1 MAPRGGQKTS
11 SWTEPDRSIKRIS
24 DEGGER
30 RVRPLSTALSKPR
43 RGTVQD
49 EPPAS
54 PASQKR
60 TESPSPRKTRRQ
72 PIKPTDKDKPKS
84 GGRPITSFFNAA
96 TQKQQGS
103 QYLASPDK
111 LAAFHDEIEV
121 IEDDIDEDEVN
132 GESSQTTLSRGSS
145 TALAARKRKFGGVA
159 TLEKPPPL
167 SQHASQKF
175 RKALNGDRAP
185 SLIKAPSDQLPWTER
200 FAPSDLSELAVHKRK
215 VADVRAWLDSFYQG
229 RRQSVLVLKGAAG
242 TGKTTT
248 VRLLCKDIGVELIEW
263 KPRAAF
269 ETGAD
274 SFASSATEFAE
285 FVARAGK
292 VRGLAL
298 SNGTSTDTEAGVEPL
313 QPQDSTSNTHRQAL
327 LVEEFPN
334 TFSKTSST
342 LQSFR
347 TALAQYVM
355 STVPADTLPI
365 PIIMVISET
374 LLSTTTASADSF
386 TAHRLMGPELVTN
399 SHINTIEFNAIAPT
413 FMTKALELIVVKEA
427 RKSGRRKTPGVEILK
442 RLSESGDIRSAVTS
456 LEFLCVRGDEGDW
469 SSKVAFTK
477 PKKSKAV
484 LPATAAEQ
492 EALKLISN
500 RESSLG
506 LFHSVGKVVYN
517 KRIESLQPSSIPQ
530 PPPWLSQ
537 FNRLKVTETDPNA
550 LIDELGTDTST
561 FLAALHENY
570 ALSCAGP
577 TAEQR
582 LDSLLGCMENLSD
595 SDLLSLDRFSMGTRA
610 FSGSSID
617 TLRQDE
623 MCFQVAVRGL
633 LFSLPYPVHRSE
645 AGAGKRG
652 DAHRMFYP
660 ASLRLWR
667 KREEIETA
675 LDAVIDKV
683 IQGTTI
689 SGVNPDSGTG
699 VEKWKRGNSLE
710 QSSKQGDMSGTHEE
724 APKLSAQ
731 AKVEVLLER
740 LPYMTHILDSAKSS
754 SRQHELQDQI
764 RTITRMDGVHL
775 PDDEE
780 EADLDSGE
788 ADIGAEQ
795 WSTDRPDTEVKA
807 STTSTPRKARTA
819 RQPSMMFQ
827 GMNSPVEKRVQSLIL
842 EEDDIED

>member
-1 MAPRGGQKTS
+1 MAPHGGQKTS
-11 SWTEPDRSIKRIS
+11 SWTEPDRSIQRIT

-43 RGTVQD
+43 RGTDQQ
-49 EPPAS
+49 ES
-54 PASQKR
+54 PATQFPQKG
-60 TESPSPRKTRRQ
+60 TESPSPAKVNKQ
-72 PIKPTDKDKPKS
+72 NSKPTGKNKS
-84 GGRPITSFFNAA
+84 NSAGRPIHSFFNAA

-103 QYLASPDK
+103 QYPASPGK
-111 LAAFHDEIEV
+111 LAAFHDEIEA
-121 IEDDIDEDEVN
+121 IEDDPDEDKVN
-132 GESSQTTLSRGSS
+132 AESSQATLSRGSS
-145 TALAARKRKFGGVA
+145 TALAARKRKIGSAASV
-159 TLEKPPPL
+159 ENPPTF
-167 SQHASQKF
+167 SQHASRKF

-185 SLIKAPSDQLPWTER
+185 VLAKATSSQLPWTER

-215 VADVRAWLDSFYQG
+215 VADVRAWLNSFYQG

-242 TGKTTT
+242 SGKTTT
-248 VRLLCKDIGVELIEW
+248 LRLLCKDIGIELIEW
-263 KPRAAF
+263 KARAAF
-269 ETGAD
+269 EAAAD
-274 SFASSATEFAE
+274 TFANYATEFSE

-292 VRGLAL
+292 VRGLTF
-298 SNGTSTDTEAGVEPL
+298 SNGIAADTEAGMGSL
-313 QPQDSTSNTHRQAL
+313 QPRDITSITRQQAL

-334 TFSKTSST
+334 TFSKTSGT

-347 TALAQYVM
+347 TALAQYMM

-374 LLSTTTASADSF
+374 LLSTNTASADSF
-386 TAHRLMGPELVTN
+386 TAHRLLGQELVAN
-399 SHINTIEFNAIAPT
+399 PHIKTIEFNPIAPT
-413 FMTKALELIVVKEA
+413 FLTKALELIVIKEA
-427 RKSGRRKTPGVEILK
+427 RVSGRRKTPGAEILK
-442 RLSESGDIRSAVTS
+442 HLAETGDIRSAITS

-477 PKKSKAV
+477 PKHSRASA
-484 LPATAAEQ
+484 PATEAER

-517 KRIESLQPSSIPQ
+517 KRVEPLNASPVPQ

-537 FNRLKVTETDPNA
+537 SSRLKVTETDANT

-561 FLAALHENY
+561 FIAALHENY
-570 ALSCAGP
+570 ALSCAAP

-582 LDSLLGCMENLSD
+582 LDSLLGCMESLSD

-645 AGAGKRG
+645 APGGKRS
-652 DAHRMFYP
+652 DAYRMFYP
-660 ASLRLWR
+660 ASLRVWR
-667 KREEIETA
+667 KREEVETS
-675 LDAVIDKV
+675 LDVVIDKLLLGPV
-683 IQGTTI
+683 DKVAT
-689 SGVNPDSGTG
+689 SNSGTG
-699 VEKWKRGNSLE
+699 VAKWKRGNIVE
-710 QSSKQGDMSGTHEE
+710 QSQDQSDPFGAREG

-740 LPYMTHILDSAKSS
+740 LPYMAHILGSARNS
-754 SRQHELQDQI
+754 SRQHELRDQI
-764 RTITRMDGVHL
+764 RSITRIDGASL
-775 PDDEE
+775 PDDDDD
-780 EADLDSGE
+780 ADFPDSGE
-788 ADIGAEQ
+788 AEAHAEQ
-795 WSTDRPDTEVKA
+795 WSTDRPDTDVKA
-807 STTSTPRKARTA
+807 SSTMPSQARTPRK
-819 RQPSMMFQ
+819 PSIMFQ
-827 GMNSPVEKRVQSLIL
+827 GIKSPVETRVQSLLL
-842 EEDDIED
+842 EDDDIED